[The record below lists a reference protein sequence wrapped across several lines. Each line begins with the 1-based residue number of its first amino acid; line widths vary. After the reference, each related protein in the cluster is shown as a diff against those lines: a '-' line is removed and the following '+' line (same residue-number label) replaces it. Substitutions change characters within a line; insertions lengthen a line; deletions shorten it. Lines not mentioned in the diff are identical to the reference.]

1 MTINPAEVAPVED
14 VNRGTV
20 VALLTVPVALSA
32 GSVRFA

>member
-20 VALLTVPVALSA
+20 LALLTVPA
-32 GSVRFA
+32 GIIVWVLI